1 MVPRASPTIGPNA
14 ESDAT
19 VKSLRGTYERARTAM
34 GRRRVTDTT
43 QHIDV
48 EAFARWMDANGV
60 PGTGELPDLGLLG
73 GGSQNELTLIE
84 RGGRK
89 MVMRRPPAGA
99 VADRLDGIRRE
110 HRLVRALKGADVPH
124 AEYVAGTDDPDLLGT
139 PFYIMEA
146 IDGWS
151 PADLGGWAEPF
162 LSDYSLRPGLAFELV
177 RGAALLSNVDWK
189 ARGLE
194 GFGRPD
200 NFHERQVDR
209 WLAFLER
216 IKCRE
221 LPGLDEAA
229 AWLRSHRPKQWSP
242 GIMHGDYQ
250 FANVMFRHGA
260 PAELAAVIDWEM
272 TTIGDP
278 LLDLGWILVHWGP
291 EADGMHRH
299 LDLDGMP
306 TLEEMCAHY
315 ELHSGRPTDDIVYY
329 IVLARWKLGIVLEQS
344 YSRFL
349 AGAAVDPKVEIFGQL
364 VVELI
369 AKAASLAAQHP

>member
-1 MVPRASPTIGPNA
+1 VTQEI
-14 ESDAT
+14 DAP
-19 VKSLRGTYERARTAM
+19 
-34 GRRRVTDTT
+34 
-43 QHIDV
+43 QIDR

-60 PGTGELPDLGLLG
+60 PGKGELPDLGTLS
-73 GGSQNELTLIE
+73 GGSQNELTIIE

-89 MVMRRPPAGA
+89 MVMRRPPMGA
-99 VADRLDGIRRE
+99 VEDRLDGIRRE
-110 HRLVRALKGADVPH
+110 HRLVKALKGAEVPH
-124 AEYVAGTDDPDLLGT
+124 AEYVAGSDDTDLLGM
-139 PFYIMEA
+139 PFYIMD
-146 IDGWS
+146 IVDGWS
-151 PADLGGWAEPF
+151 PADLGDWAEPF
-162 LSDYSLRPGLAFELV
+162 KSDLSLRAGLAFELV
-177 RGAALLSNVDWK
+177 RGAALLSKVDWK

-216 IKCRE
+216 IKCRQI
-221 LPGLDEAA
+221 PGLMEAA
-229 AWLRSHRPKQWSP
+229 AWLRTHQPKQWTP

-260 PAELAAVIDWEM
+260 PAELAAIIDWEM

-291 EADGMHRH
+291 EADDMDRY
-299 LDLDGMP
+299 LDLTGMP
-306 TLEEMCAHY
+306 TLEEMCTHY
-315 ELHSGRPTDDIVYY
+315 ESHSGRSTEDVVYY

-349 AGAAVDPKVEIFGQL
+349 QGANVNPKVEAFGPL
-364 VVELI
+364 VLNLI
-369 AKAASLAAQHP
+369 RKSASLAALHP